1 MTDLDVPMSEQSL
14 PPEVVAARKD
24 FLDINARNTQLLA
37 PAVDTHLT
45 AYRVAL
51 AELEEAH
58 SYVADGTDLE
68 LIGATRQSAL
78 WLMSG
83 RCIAQAR
90 AVLHLLEGGFGNETP
105 ALLRQLHESLRL
117 LDALAA
123 DGEDPLVRKWLA
135 NKWVKPAEASAA
147 VDRHQQRMREDMVR
161 QGIRPP
167 ANVTK
172 DFDRE
177 YGHLS
182 EFAHNRRHRII
193 KTVSVQQR
201 TMPIGPHPDV
211 RHRAGTLA
219 QAGVHLFG
227 TVTTVGHALALLL
240 GKEWFALRFNP
251 TFHALHEL
259 AMATPL
265 PEPDADDALAQ

>member
-1 MTDLDVPMSEQSL
+1 MTDLDQPIYRRAI

-24 FLDINARNTQLLA
+24 FVETNARNAELLE
-37 PAVDTHLT
+37 PAIDVHLT
-45 AYRVAL
+45 AYRLAL

-58 SYVADGTDLE
+58 RSVADDTDLE
-68 LIGATRQSAL
+68 LTGKTRASAL

-90 AVLHLLEGGFGNETP
+90 AALHLLEGGFGNEIP

-117 LDALAA
+117 LDALTAS
-123 DGEDPLVRKWLA
+123 GEDALTRKWLA
-135 NKWVKPAEASAA
+135 NKWVKPAEAAAA
-147 VDRHQQRMREDMVR
+147 VDRDHQRIREDMIR
-161 QGIRPP
+161 EGARPP
-167 ANVTK
+167 ANITK
-172 DFDRE
+172 DFDRA

-193 KTVSVQQR
+193 QTVSIEQR

-211 RHRAGTLA
+211 RHRAATLGEA
-219 QAGVHLFG
+219 ESVLIG

-240 GKEWFALRFNP
+240 GDEWFTKRFNP

-259 AMATPL
+259 TMTVPL
-265 PEPDADDALAQ
+265 PEPDAD